1 METGDLVEFFL
12 VPRLDHIGGSR
23 FSVVSGL
30 PPVGIRSFSTMRNI
44 KRIAGGGPVLRVS
57 AVPVT
62 FTGKQAVFKY
72 RFFPCLLVVDTD
84 RLGTPVGFGFAIG
97 SRLALTSVL
106 MTVR

>member
-72 RFFPCLLVVDTD
+72 RFFPCLLVVDTT
-84 RLGTPVGFGFAIG
+84 RKMTGFGFAIG